1 MRCTRKSSRLKTRAT
16 KKAKELMD
24 SQMPRNTNFTSN
36 AARQRIA
43 EIIIDMV
50 FEEFYVDKKSKGI
63 LARLRSKVLG

>member
-1 MRCTRKSSRLKTRAT
+1 MRYTRKSNRLKRRAT

-43 EIIIDMV
+43 EIITDMI
-50 FEEFYVDKKSKGI
+50 FYEFHVDEKTKGI
-63 LARLRSKVLG
+63 LKRLRSKVLR